1 MYKRQILYGAPV
13 AKQLDEISLKIFQ
26 EVKSNNKSPHMT
38 AITVGDNPASLL
50 YVSRKKEKAEELGVE
65 FNWIK
70 LDKNT
75 SQEKLKELVET
86 ESKNTDGLII
96 QLPLPDHLSSEDV
109 INCIPPDVDVDGLTS
124 YNLGSLFSNEFKL
137 IPATSLAVLEL
148 LNFYQIKT
156 EDKAIVIAGRSRLVS
171 SPLAKILSSKSYN
184 ANVTVIHSKTSNQKQ
199 FITQAD
205 IFISAV
211 GSAKLYDSSYF
222 KQGAT
227 IIDIGIS
234 SVDGKTYG
242 DIDTQNISEVASY
255 RSPFPGG
262 VGPITVSALFFNLSR
277 LVKTN

>member
-1 MYKRQILYGAPV
+1 MEQILYGAPV

-96 QLPLPDHLSSEDV
+96 QLPLPNHLSSEDV

-124 YNLGSLFSNEFKL
+124 YNLGSLFSNEYKL

>member
-1 MYKRQILYGAPV
+1 MEQILYGAPV

-124 YNLGSLFSNEFKL
+124 YNLGSLFSNEYKL

-242 DIDTQNISEVASY
+242 DIDTQNISQVASY

>member
-1 MYKRQILYGAPV
+1 MEQILYGAPV
-13 AKQLDEISLKIFQ
+13 AKQLDDISLKIFQ
-26 EVKSNNKSPHMT
+26 EVKSNNKTPHMT
-38 AITVGDNPASLL
+38 AITFGDNPASLL

-124 YNLGSLFSNEFKL
+124 YNLGSLFSNEYKL

>member
-1 MYKRQILYGAPV
+1 MEQILYGAPV

-26 EVKSNNKSPHMT
+26 EVKSNNKTPHMT

-96 QLPLPDHLSSEDV
+96 QLPLPNHLSSEDV

-124 YNLGSLFSNEFKL
+124 YNLGSLFSNEYKL

-211 GSAKLYDSSYF
+211 GSAKLYDFSYF
-222 KQGAT
+222 KKGAT

-234 SVDGKTYG
+234 SVDGKNYG
-242 DIDTQNISEVASY
+242 DIDTQNLSEVVSY

>member
-1 MYKRQILYGAPV
+1 MEQILYGAPV

-26 EVKSNNKSPHMT
+26 EVKSNNKTPHMT

-65 FNWIK
+65 FNWLK
-70 LDKNT
+70 LDKDT

-96 QLPLPDHLSSEDV
+96 QLPLPDHLNSEDV
-109 INCIPPDVDVDGLTS
+109 INCIPPEIDVDGLTP
-124 YNLGSLFSNEFKL
+124 YNLGSLFSNEYKL

-199 FITQAD
+199 FISQAD

-222 KQGAT
+222 KNGAT

-242 DIDTQNISEVASY
+242 DIDTQNLSDVASY
-255 RSPFPGG
+255 RSPVPGG

-277 LVKTN
+277 LVTTN

>member
-1 MYKRQILYGAPV
+1 MEQILYGAPV

-26 EVKSNNKSPHMT
+26 EVKSNNKTPHMT

-124 YNLGSLFSNEFKL
+124 YNLGSLFSNEYKL

-234 SVDGKTYG
+234 SVDGKSYG
-242 DIDTQNISEVASY
+242 DIDTQNISEVASC

>member
-1 MYKRQILYGAPV
+1 MEQILYGAPV

-50 YVSRKKEKAEELGVE
+50 YVSRKKEKAEELRVE
-65 FNWIK
+65 FDWIK

-75 SQEKLKELVET
+75 SQEKLKEIVET

-109 INCIPPDVDVDGLTS
+109 INCIPPHVDVDGLTS
-124 YNLGSLFSNEFKL
+124 YNLGSLFSNEYKL

>member
-1 MYKRQILYGAPV
+1 MEQILYGAPV
-13 AKQLDEISLKIFQ
+13 AKQLDDISLKIFQ
-26 EVKSNNKSPHMT
+26 EVKSNNKTPHMT

-50 YVSRKKEKAEELGVE
+50 YVSRKKEKAVELGVE

-124 YNLGSLFSNEFKL
+124 YNLGSLFSNEYKL

-184 ANVTVIHSKTSNQKQ
+184 ANVTVIHSKTSNQKE

>member
-1 MYKRQILYGAPV
+1 MEQILYGAPV

-124 YNLGSLFSNEFKL
+124 YNLGGLFSNEYKL

-156 EDKAIVIAGRSRLVS
+156 EDKVIVIAGRSRLVS

-211 GSAKLYDSSYF
+211 GSAKLYDFSYF
-222 KQGAT
+222 KKGAT

-234 SVDGKTYG
+234 SVDGKNYG
-242 DIDTQNISEVASY
+242 DIDTQNLSEVVSY

>member
-1 MYKRQILYGAPV
+1 MEQILYGAPV
-13 AKQLDEISLKIFQ
+13 AKQLDDISLKIFQ
-26 EVKSNNKSPHMT
+26 EVKSNNKTPHMT

-50 YVSRKKEKAEELGVE
+50 YVSRKKEKAERLGVE

-75 SQEKLKELVET
+75 SQEKLKKLVET
-86 ESKNTDGLII
+86 ESKNTNGLII

-124 YNLGSLFSNEFKL
+124 YNLGSLFSNEYKL

-242 DIDTQNISEVASY
+242 DIDSQNLSEVVSY

>member
-1 MYKRQILYGAPV
+1 MEQILYGAPV

-26 EVKSNNKSPHMT
+26 EVKSNNKTPHMT

-96 QLPLPDHLSSEDV
+96 QLPLPNHLSSEDV

-124 YNLGSLFSNEFKL
+124 YNLGGLFSNEYKL

-211 GSAKLYDSSYF
+211 GSAKLYDFSYF
-222 KQGAT
+222 KKGAT

-234 SVDGKTYG
+234 SVDGKNYG
-242 DIDTQNISEVASY
+242 DIDTQNLSEVVSY

>member
-1 MYKRQILYGAPV
+1 MEQILYGAPV

-109 INCIPPDVDVDGLTS
+109 INCIPPHVDVDGLTS
-124 YNLGSLFSNEFKL
+124 YNLGSLFSNEYKL

>member
-1 MYKRQILYGAPV
+1 MDQILYGAPV

-26 EVKSNNKSPHMT
+26 EVKSNNKTPHMT

-124 YNLGSLFSNEFKL
+124 YNLGGLFSNEYKL

-211 GSAKLYDSSYF
+211 GSAKLYDFSYF
-222 KQGAT
+222 KKGAT

-234 SVDGKTYG
+234 SVDGKNYG
-242 DIDTQNISEVASY
+242 DIDTQNLSEVVSY

>member
-1 MYKRQILYGAPV
+1 MEQILYGAPV

-26 EVKSNNKSPHMT
+26 EVKSNNKTPHMT
-38 AITVGDNPASLL
+38 AITVGDNPSSLL
-50 YVSRKKEKAEELGVE
+50 YVSRKKEKAAELGVE

-109 INCIPPDVDVDGLTS
+109 INCIPPHVDVDGLTS
-124 YNLGSLFSNEFKL
+124 YNLGSLFSNEYKL

-227 IIDIGIS
+227 IIDVGIS

>member
-1 MYKRQILYGAPV
+1 MEQILYGAPV

-26 EVKSNNKSPHMT
+26 EVKSNNKTPHMT

-75 SQEKLKELVET
+75 SQEKLKELVEA

-109 INCIPPDVDVDGLTS
+109 INCIPPHVDVDGLTS
-124 YNLGSLFSNEFKL
+124 YNLGSLFSNEYKL

>member
-1 MYKRQILYGAPV
+1 MEQILYGAPV

-26 EVKSNNKSPHMT
+26 EVKSNNKTPHIT

-50 YVSRKKEKAEELGVE
+50 YVSRKKEKAEELEVE

-75 SQEKLKELVET
+75 SQEKLKEVVES

-96 QLPLPDHLSSEDV
+96 QLPLPDHLNSEDV

-124 YNLGSLFSNEFKL
+124 YNLGSLFSNQYKL

-242 DIDTQNISEVASY
+242 DIDTQNISQVASY

>member
-1 MYKRQILYGAPV
+1 MEQILYGAPV

-26 EVKSNNKSPHMT
+26 EVKSNNKTPHMT

-109 INCIPPDVDVDGLTS
+109 INCIPSDVDVDGLTS
-124 YNLGSLFSNEFKL
+124 YNLGSLFSNEYKL

-242 DIDTQNISEVASY
+242 DIDTRNISEVASY

>member
-1 MYKRQILYGAPV
+1 MEQILYGAPV

-124 YNLGSLFSNEFKL
+124 YNLGGLFSNEYKL

>member
-1 MYKRQILYGAPV
+1 MEQILYGAPV

-109 INCIPPDVDVDGLTS
+109 INCIPPHVDVDGLTS
-124 YNLGSLFSNEFKL
+124 YNLGSLFSNEYKL

-242 DIDTQNISEVASY
+242 DIDTQNISQVASY

>member
-1 MYKRQILYGAPV
+1 MEQLLYGDPV
-13 AKQLDEISLKIFQ
+13 ARQLDEISFKVFRDA
-26 EVKSNNKSPHMT
+26 KSNNKTPHLT
-38 AITVGDNPASLL
+38 AITVGDNSASLL
-50 YVSRKKEKAEELGVE
+50 YVSRKKEKAEQLGVD
-65 FNWIK
+65 FNWLK
-70 LDKNT
+70 LDENT
-75 SQEKLKELVET
+75 TQENLNELIQEQ
-86 ESKNTDGLII
+86 SKTTDGLIV
-96 QLPLPDHLSSEDV
+96 QLPLPNHLNSEDV
-109 INCIPPDVDVDGLTS
+109 INCIPPEVDVDGLTS
-124 YNLGSLFSNEFKL
+124 YNLGSLFSNEYKL

-211 GSAKLYDSSYF
+211 GSAKLYDFSYF
-222 KQGAT
+222 KKGAT

-234 SVDGKTYG
+234 SVDGKNYG
-242 DIDTQNISEVASY
+242 DIDTQNLSEVVSY

>member
-1 MYKRQILYGAPV
+1 MEQILYGAPV

-26 EVKSNNKSPHMT
+26 EVKSNNKTPHMT

-109 INCIPPDVDVDGLTS
+109 INCIPPHVDVDGLTS
-124 YNLGSLFSNEFKL
+124 YNLGSLFSNEYKL

-211 GSAKLYDSSYF
+211 GSAKLYDSTYF

>member
-1 MYKRQILYGAPV
+1 MEQILYGAPV

-26 EVKSNNKSPHMT
+26 EVKSNNKTPHMT

-50 YVSRKKEKAEELGVE
+50 YVSRKKAKAEELGIE

-75 SQEKLKELVET
+75 NQEKLKELVET

-96 QLPLPDHLSSEDV
+96 QLPLPDHLNSEDV

-124 YNLGSLFSNEFKL
+124 YNLGSLFLNEYKL

>member
-1 MYKRQILYGAPV
+1 MEQILYGAPV

-124 YNLGSLFSNEFKL
+124 YNLGSLFSNEYKL

-148 LNFYQIKT
+148 LNFYKIKT

-184 ANVTVIHSKTSNQKQ
+184 ANVTIIHSKTSNQKQ

>member
-1 MYKRQILYGAPV
+1 MEQILYGAPV
-13 AKQLDEISLKIFQ
+13 AKQLDEISLKIFH
-26 EVKSNNKSPHMT
+26 EVKSNNKCPHMT

-75 SQEKLKELVET
+75 SQEKLRKLVET

-96 QLPLPDHLSSEDV
+96 QLPLPDHLNSDDV
-109 INCIPPDVDVDGLTS
+109 INCIPPEVDVDGLTS
-124 YNLGSLFSNEFKL
+124 YNLGALFSNEYKL

-156 EDKAIVIAGRSRLVS
+156 EDKAVVIAGRSRLVS
-171 SPLAKILSSKSYN
+171 SPLATILSSKSYN
-184 ANVTVIHSKTSNQKQ
+184 ANVTVIHSKTSNQKH
-199 FITQAD
+199 FISKAD

-211 GSAKLYDSSYF
+211 GSAKLYDSTYF
-222 KQGAT
+222 KQGAA

-242 DIDTQNISEVASY
+242 DIDTQNLNEVASY

-277 LVKTN
+277 LVNTN

>member
-1 MYKRQILYGAPV
+1 MEQILYGAPV

-26 EVKSNNKSPHMT
+26 DVKSNNKTPHMT

-124 YNLGSLFSNEFKL
+124 YNLGSLFSNEYKL